1 MNLQNL
7 FASFA
12 GAGMLS
18 LLGGQVHAATIE
30 GHVRDDD
37 QSLFIEGAS
46 VVVQETGASV
56 YTERG
61 GRYVLNDIAEGN
73 YTLVMKAQGYPV
85 QALSVSVDSAADVAT
100 ANFILSTDVVELEG
114 FTVKGSL
121 IGEAKAQNIQKSAQ
135 NLVNAVSS
143 DALGQFVDRNAAEA
157 LQRVPG
163 VTVQDSQGEGK
174 FVIIR
179 GADPQLS
186 NIMLDGIE
194 VATPEENG
202 RQTGLNIVTVDQLE
216 RLEVSKTWLPNQKG
230 GVIGGTV
237 NLITRSA
244 LDRGR
249 MFGSVEAAFT
259 QYDLADDSSHRL
271 NLTFGDV
278 LTDKELSFLGN
289 KRLGVQFSVN
299 MSEDQR
305 ATETLTA
312 GWDPSP
318 APLLQG
324 DPILGYVL
332 NETNF
337 RDFKIVRERKGFSGR
352 LELELAEDQE
362 VFLSFSHNEFDDE
375 ETNRESGRGARTGDS
390 NTYAGARRLTPEIAG
405 QLGLDLSDPFNIDRI
420 NTIDPTQG
428 SLTYAEAIQLG
439 DLVYDAD
446 LKQYT
451 YSRWGGTVSNEFR
464 NIITEDKIFTFQ
476 FGGDHRFFDDVD
488 LEWKYY
494 QSDAEQNRVSRGM
507 VLAGSGVQ
515 VESLSGGDPNRP
527 IIESLSVGAFYDPTL
542 FQISEDT
549 AAGPY
554 HNLADSEDKRD
565 GFELKATKNY
575 DLFGFRMETEV
586 GGSFD
591 FRDKT
596 FNVNNNNY
604 SSPLGAFDD
613 TLYPLNRIRLSD
625 DVFYG
630 GDSDSFVENFGSDF
644 LYGPTFNV
652 DSTLAFL
659 RDPSSYGAEF
669 GQLPSEI
676 NANFT
681 ASVTTDYVAT
691 EDILG
696 GYFMQTARRGNLQV
710 IAGVRYEN
718 TENSFENLSITTRTG
733 DGQFISPA
741 YWRFLDE
748 GVYSSLVRTEREYDY
763 WLPALHARYD
773 VNDSLVLRASVTET
787 ISRPTFT
794 DLVPREVPG
803 ISGALFTNVME
814 LPNFE
819 LRPWESRNY
828 DLSVE
833 YYFEPLGTA
842 SIGIFE
848 KELDGPIYV
857 ERRDDVGPNEETAYY
872 AEIYNSTGR
881 NVSPYT
887 FTRRVNGGEGELS
900 GIEFSFN
907 RSLNMLPGFF
917 EKMAIDANY
926 ATFDSS
932 VELVTYER
940 LGEEVPLFRQP
951 DETANFSLSYEDD
964 RLFVRASY
972 NLRGAYLNSVRG
984 GGVIDELALL
994 DEPANAL
1001 DTYVGESER
1010 VDLIARYKLRDG
1022 LNLFFEGTNLT
1033 NEPLVQYQGDETRA
1047 TSVRYSNPIYT
1058 LGLKLNY

>member
-1 MNLQNL
+1 MNLSTQL
-7 FASFA
+7 RTLA
-12 GAGMLS
+12 GAGVLS
-18 LLGGQVHAATIE
+18 VLGANAQAATIE
-30 GHVRDDD
+30 GHVRDDS
-37 QSLFIEGAS
+37 QSLYIEGAS
-46 VVVQETGASV
+46 VMIQETGVSV
-56 YTERG
+56 YSERG
-61 GRYVLNDIAEGN
+61 GRFVLSDVPEGS
-73 YTLVMKAQGYPV
+73 YTLVMKAQGYP
-85 QALSVSVDSAADVAT
+85 QQTLKVDVVDGSGIAV
-100 ANFILSTDVVELEG
+100 ANFLLDTDVVELEG
-114 FTVKGSL
+114 FTVTGSM

-174 FVIIR
+174 FVIVR

-186 NIMLDGIE
+186 NIMLDGVE

-244 LDRGR
+244 LDRGKR
-249 MFGSVEAAFT
+249 FGSVEAAFT
-259 QYDLADDSSHRL
+259 QYDLADDASHRF
-271 NLTFGDV
+271 NLTYGDV
-278 LTDKELSFLGN
+278 LDDSDLGFLGN

-305 ATETLTA
+305 ATETLSA
-312 GWDPSP
+312 GWDASP

-332 NETNF
+332 SETNF
-337 RDFKIVRERKGFSGR
+337 KDFEITRERKGFSGR
-352 LELELAEDQE
+352 LELGLAEKHE
-362 VFLSFSHNEFDDE
+362 VYLSFSHNEFDDDV
-375 ETNRESGRGARTGDS
+375 TNRESGRGARTGDS
-390 NTYAGARRLTPEIAG
+390 NTYAGTRRLTQEIAEE
-405 QLGLDLSDPFNIDRI
+405 LGLDLNDPFNSDRI

-428 SLTYAEAIQLG
+428 SLTYEEAIKLG
-439 DLVYDAD
+439 DIVYDPE

-451 YSRWGGTVSNEFR
+451 YSRWGGTVSNDFQ
-464 NIITEDKIFTFQ
+464 NILTEDKIFTFQ
-476 FGGDHRFFDDVD
+476 IGGEHQFFESIDMD
-488 LEWKYY
+488 WKFY
-494 QSDAEQNRVSRGM
+494 QSDAEQNRVSRGI

-515 VESLSGGDPNRP
+515 VESISGGDANRP
-527 IIESLSVGAFYDPTL
+527 LIESLSEGAFYDATL

-549 AAGPY
+549 SAGPY
-554 HNLADSEDKRD
+554 HNLADSEDTRD
-565 GFELKATKNY
+565 GFEVAASTGY
-575 DLFGFRMETEV
+575 DFLGFRMETEV
-586 GGSFD
+586 GGAFD
-591 FRDKT
+591 FRDKSY
-596 FNVNNNNY
+596 NVNNNNY

-630 GDSDSFVENFGSDF
+630 GDSTSFVDNFGEDF
-644 LYGPTFNV
+644 LYGPTFDV
-652 DSTLAFL
+652 ESTLAFL
-659 RDPSSYGAEF
+659 RDPSSFGAEF
-669 GQLPSEI
+669 SHLPSEI

-691 EDILG
+691 EDIMG
-696 GYFMQTARRGNLQV
+696 GYFMQTLQRGPLQF

-718 TENSFENLSITTRTG
+718 TENSFENLSITTRTD

-741 YWRFLDE
+741 YWRFLDDS
-748 GVYSSLVRTEREYDY
+748 VYSKVVNTEREYDY
-763 WLPALHARYD
+763 WLPALHVRYD
-773 VNDSLVLRASVTET
+773 VSDALVLRASVTET

-814 LPNFE
+814 LPNFQ

-828 DLSVE
+828 DFSVE

-842 SIGIFE
+842 SFGVFE

-900 GIEFSFN
+900 GFEISLN
-907 RSLNMLPGFF
+907 RSLNMLPGFL
-917 EKMAIDANY
+917 KNMAVDANY
-926 ATFDSS
+926 ASFDSS
-932 VELVTYER
+932 VALVTHER

-951 DETANFSLSYEDD
+951 DETANFSLSYETE
-964 RLFVRASY
+964 RFFVRASY

-984 GGVIDELALL
+984 GTTIEELELL

-1010 VDLIARYKLRDG
+1010 LDLIARYQLRDG
-1022 LNLFFEGTNLT
+1022 VNLFVEGTNLT
-1033 NEPLVQYQGDETRA
+1033 NEPLIQYRGNESRV

-1058 LGLKLNY
+1058 LGVKMNY

>member
-1 MNLQNL
+1 MNLPKQL
-7 FASFA
+7 TSLA
-12 GAGMLS
+12 GVSVLS
-18 LLGGQVHAATIE
+18 LLGVNAQAATIE

-37 QSLFIEGAS
+37 QSLFIEGAN
-46 VVVQETGASV
+46 VVIKETGDSV

-61 GRYVLNDIAEGN
+61 GRFVLSDLAAGS
-73 YTLVMKAQGYPV
+73 YTLEMKAQGYPLEV
-85 QALSVSVDSAADVAT
+85 MKVDLNDADDMAT
-100 ANFILSTDVVELEG
+100 ANFILRVDVVELEG

-121 IGEAKAQNIQKSAQ
+121 IGEAKAQNIQKSSQ

-163 VTVQDSQGEGK
+163 VTVEDSQGEGK

-244 LDRGR
+244 LDRGGR
-249 MFGSVEAAFT
+249 FGSVEAAFT
-259 QYDLADDSSHRL
+259 QYDLADDASHRF

-278 LTDKELSFLGN
+278 LSNKDLPFLGN
-289 KRLGVQFSVN
+289 KMVGVQFSVN

-305 ATETLTA
+305 ATETLSA

-337 RDFKIVRERKGFSGR
+337 NDFKITRERKGFSGR
-352 LELELAEDQE
+352 VELDLAEAHE
-362 VFLSFSHNEFDDE
+362 VYLAFSHNEFDDE

-390 NTYAGARRLTPEIAG
+390 NTYAGTRRLTPAIAE
-405 QLGLDLSDPFNIDRI
+405 QLGLDLSDPFNADRI

-439 DLVYDAD
+439 DIVYDAD

-464 NIITEDKIFTFQ
+464 NILTEDKIFTFQ
-476 FGGDHRFFDDVD
+476 VGGEHTFFDDVD

-494 QSDAEQNRVSRGM
+494 QSDAEQDRVSRGI

-515 VESLSGGDPNRP
+515 VESLSGGDANRP
-527 IIESLSVGAFYDPTL
+527 LIESLSEGAFYDATL

-565 GFELKATKNY
+565 GFELNASTSY
-575 DLFGFRMETEV
+575 DFFGFRMKTEV

-591 FRDKT
+591 FRDKAY
-596 FNVNNNNY
+596 NVNNNNY

-613 TLYPLNRIRLSD
+613 TMYPLNRIRLSD
-625 DVFYG
+625 EVFFG
-630 GDSDSFVENFGSDF
+630 GESDSFVENFGENF
-644 LYGPTFNV
+644 LYGPTFDV

-659 RDPSSYGAEF
+659 RDPGSFGAEF
-669 GQLPSEI
+669 GQLPNEI

-681 ASVTTDYVAT
+681 DSVTTDYVAT
-691 EDILG
+691 EDIMG
-696 GYFMQTARRGNLQV
+696 GYLMQTIRRGDLQI
-710 IAGVRYEN
+710 IAGARYEN
-718 TENSFENLSITTRTG
+718 TENSFENLAIATRTA

-748 GVYSSLVRTEREYDY
+748 SVYSNVVETEREYDY
-763 WLPALHARYD
+763 WLPAVHVRYD
-773 VNDSLVLRASVTET
+773 VSDSLVLRASVTET

-828 DLSVE
+828 DFSVE

-848 KELDGPIYV
+848 KELDGPIYI
-857 ERRDDVGPNEETAYY
+857 ERRDEIGPNDETAYY
-872 AEIYNSTGR
+872 AELYNSTGR

-907 RSLNMLPGFF
+907 RSLNMLPGFL
-917 EKMAIDANY
+917 KNMAVDANY

-932 VELVTYER
+932 VELVTFER

-951 DETANFSLSYEDD
+951 DETANFSLSYETD
-964 RLFVRASY
+964 RFFVRASY

-984 GGVIDELALL
+984 GGVIEELELL
-994 DEPANAL
+994 DEPAYAL

-1010 VDLIARYKLRDG
+1010 LDLIARYQLRDG

-1033 NEPLVQYQGDETRA
+1033 NEPLIQYRGNETRV

-1058 LGLKLNY
+1058 LGVKLNY